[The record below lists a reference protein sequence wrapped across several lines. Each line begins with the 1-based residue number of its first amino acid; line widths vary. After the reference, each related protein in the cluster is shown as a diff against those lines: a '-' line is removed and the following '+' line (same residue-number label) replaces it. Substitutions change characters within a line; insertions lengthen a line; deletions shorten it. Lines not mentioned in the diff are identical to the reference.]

1 MANTLIKDYDDMV
14 AMYHNIGLRLEYL
27 SKFRD
32 EFDSYCQKFFSGNSL
47 LTEEIAE
54 GWIHDTQ
61 SRSKHTLCCRVQT
74 MKKLGRYQRSL
85 GKDSYMPG
93 YYIKPDPPAAPMLFT
108 DVQLKEFF
116 SLTDSIPHDY
126 RSPNREVIFPVLFR
140 LLYCCGLRASEACLL
155 LVENVNLDTGILEIY
170 HRKGY
175 KDRVVY
181 MSRDVCSLC
190 ADFHRYYDS
199 VLPGRRYFFQPGMEK
214 EHYTKMDI
222 DNAFGRIRS
231 RMVSCPKKGKLPT
244 AHGLRHLFAVENV
257 RMCIEQGED
266 FNNWIQ
272 YLSQYMGHRK
282 LRDTLYYIHMTSR
295 LFPSYK
301 DKLGR
306 LTEGIGVR
314 YAEE

>member
-1 MANTLIKDYDDMV
+1 MPQDKEVEEAVLGALMLEKDAYTTVCDILKPECFYEPRNQRIYE
-14 AMYHNIGLRLEYL
+14 A
-27 SKFRD
+27 
-32 EFDSYCQKFFSGNSL
+32 
-47 LTEEIAE
+47 
-54 GWIHDTQ
+54 IH
-61 SRSKHTLCCRVQT
+61 
-74 MKKLGRYQRSL
+74 
-85 GKDSYMPG
+85 
-93 YYIKPDPPAAPMLFT
+93 
-108 DVQLKEFF
+108 
-116 SLTDSIPHDY
+116 
-126 RSPNREVIFPVLFR
+126 
-140 LLYCCGLRASEACLL
+140 
-155 LVENVNLDTGILEIY
+155 LDTGILEIY
-170 HRKGY
+170 HSKGY

-257 RMCIEQGED
+257 RMCMEQGED